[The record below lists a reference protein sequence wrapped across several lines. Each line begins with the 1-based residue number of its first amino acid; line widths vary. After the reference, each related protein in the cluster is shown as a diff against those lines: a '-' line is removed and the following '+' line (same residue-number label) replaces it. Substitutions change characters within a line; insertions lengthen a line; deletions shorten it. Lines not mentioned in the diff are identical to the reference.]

1 MKTQIIAFAAAAAL
15 VAGTVD
21 AAPKNKPHRGENA
34 GVGAGA
40 VVGAIL
46 GGPVGFLIG
55 TATGGWLG
63 GKIDDDRAERERL
76 EVEVQTAETQLEAA
90 DALAESLKASVM
102 TSEGELDELRL
113 VMNRQETLYRDALQE
128 AFAIEVYF
136 HTGEAALEQTVAER
150 IGRVGE
156 ILRNVDDFSVV
167 IEGHADPRGDDGYNE
182 QLSAER
188 AAAVRDAL
196 IGAGLPADRITTR
209 AAGERNSRAQDG
221 DLDAMA
227 LERRVNLSIVYPSP
241 RNRVARQ

>member
-1 MKTQIIAFAAAAAL
+1 MKTQIITLAAVAAL
-15 VAGTVD
+15 VAGSVQ
-21 AAPKNKPHRGENA
+21 AAPKSKPHRGENA

-46 GGPVGFLIG
+46 GGPVGFIIG
-55 TATGGWLG
+55 SATGGWVG
-63 GKIDDDRAERERL
+63 GKIDKDRAEREQL
-76 EVEVQTAETQLEAA
+76 ELEVQTAQTRIEEA
-90 DALAESLKASVM
+90 DALAQSLRASIM
-102 TSEGELDELRL
+102 TSAGELDELRL

-136 HTGEAALEQTVAER
+136 HTGEAALDEAVVAR

-167 IEGHADPRGDDGYNE
+167 IEGHADPRGDDSYNE

-188 AAAVRDAL
+188 AEAVRDAL
-196 IGAGLPADRITTR
+196 VAAGLPADRITTR
-209 AAGERNSRAQDG
+209 AAGERNSQALDG

-227 LERRVNLSIVYPSP
+227 LERRVNLSIVYPLP